1 MLAFSVELISNLW
14 VDNIDLW
21 TRAYRELRLVQE
33 QDIEK
38 AVQRPVLQASGQTCI
53 ALKINFAL
61 SSM

>member
-1 MLAFSVELISNLW
+1 MLVFSVELTSDLW

-21 TRAYRELRLVQE
+21 TRAYRELRLTQE
-33 QDIEK
+33 QGIEK
-38 AVQRPVLQASGQTCI
+38 AVQRPVLQASGLTCV